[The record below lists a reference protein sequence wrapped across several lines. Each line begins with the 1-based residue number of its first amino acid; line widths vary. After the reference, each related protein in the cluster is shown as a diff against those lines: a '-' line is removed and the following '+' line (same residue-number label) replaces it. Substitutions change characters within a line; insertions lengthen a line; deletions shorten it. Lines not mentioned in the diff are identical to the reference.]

1 MIKVVLHGRM
11 GNQLFQFAFGHILAK
26 KNKTILLVEVD
37 KHKFYL
43 NGFKLPFPYN
53 LFSKPLLYRLY
64 NQLSS
69 RLKFKN
75 KVELLDLKKRIELTK
90 NTNNT
95 VYNGYFQ
102 DASFFEPYIK
112 DIQQLFSIKPFIKKQ
127 FDKKYGD
134 LFLNRKTLVISMRL
148 GEDYQRF
155 ILPDLNNATVF
166 LPINWYNNVLQ
177 KIQYEYESIF
187 IISDEMNEA
196 KKILGVNEKFIFV
209 EDTPEIQ
216 IQLLMNADA
225 CIIANSS
232 FSWWGAF
239 LNRKVN
245 KKIYA
250 PVYWAGYNAKI
261 EYPAGIMA
269 KDFIW
274 V

>member
-1 MIKVVLHGRM
+1 
-11 GNQLFQFAFGHILAK
+11 
-26 KNKTILLVEVD
+26 
-37 KHKFYL
+37 
-43 NGFKLPFPYN
+43 
-53 LFSKPLLYRLY
+53 
-64 NQLSS
+64 
-69 RLKFKN
+69 
-75 KVELLDLKKRIELTK
+75 
-90 NTNNT
+90 
-95 VYNGYFQ
+95 
-102 DASFFEPYIK
+102 
-112 DIQQLFSIKPFIKKQ
+112 
-127 FDKKYGD
+127 
-134 LFLNRKTLVISMRL
+134 L

-196 KKILGVNEKFIFV
+196 KKILGANEKFIFV
-209 EDTPEIQ
+209 EDSPEIQ